1 MNKTVSS
8 EDIIKIVAFLDP
20 LLADDSIWEIMID
33 GYDRVLVSRG
43 GSNVEQVESPFS
55 SPDEFQALID
65 GLFGLYGIRLDATNP
80 VGYLRL
86 PDHSRVMAIVPPNAV
101 DGPHLVLRR
110 IYGARPTWEQLIAWN
125 SVPQKAYDLLKSAIA
140 GRVNILVSG
149 GTGSGKTT
157 LASRIVELTPPEERI
172 VIVERVY
179 EMQVENPRVVRL
191 EAGGPANLGFE
202 DLLVAATRMRPD
214 RLIVGNVDGP
224 IAAAALQHL
233 GSGYDGSL
241 MHIHS
246 TSVQDA
252 LNRLESFCLMAD
264 LGLGLDEI
272 RQLIASGLGLIT
284 YQEHLPDGSRKL
296 VDIVELR
303 GIENRRY
310 VLEPLMRYN
319 RVTGQFEYTEVKP
332 GWLK

>member
-1 MNKTVSS
+1 MNDK
-8 EDIIKIVAFLDP
+8 IKAQEIMQVTAPLDAI
-20 LLADDSIWEIMID
+20 LSDDSVWEIMID
-33 GYDRVLVSRG
+33 RYDRVLVSRG
-43 GSNVEQVESPFS
+43 EDVEQVESPFS
-55 SPDEFQALID
+55 SPDEFQALIE
-65 GLFGLYGIRLDATNP
+65 GLFGLYGIQLDSTNP

-86 PDHSRVMAIVPPNAV
+86 PDHSRVMAVVRPNAV
-101 DGPHLVLRR
+101 DGPHMVLRR
-110 IYGARPTWEQLIAWN
+110 IVGSSPTWPQLIEWN
-125 SVPQKAYDLLKSAIA
+125 SVPQKAYDLLQSAIA

-157 LASRIVELTPPEERI
+157 LASRIAELTPPEERI
-172 VIVERVY
+172 IIVERAY
-179 EMQVENPRVVRL
+179 EMRVNLPRVLRL
-191 EAGGPANLGFE
+191 EAGGPADLSLE
-202 DLLVAATRMRPD
+202 DLLTAATRMRPD

-224 IAAAALQHL
+224 IAAAALRCF
-233 GSGYDGSL
+233 GSGHDGSM

-246 TSVQDA
+246 TSIEDA

-264 LGLGLDEI
+264 LGLGLSEI
-272 RQLIASGLGLIT
+272 RQLIASGLGMIT

-303 GIENRRY
+303 GIENHRY

-319 RVTGQFEYTEVKP
+319 RTTGQFEFTEVKP